1 MYVIRYCKHA
11 IVFVLIISGFL
22 SCTQVK
28 RYEII
33 HPSMGVEFRVIFY
46 DEQGINASDVNEKV
60 THLIDE
66 LNMIFSDY
74 DEKSE
79 IRKLCANYKINVQQI
94 VSEELLEVLEAS
106 QEISSYS
113 CGAFDVTIG
122 PLSKLWRKAIRRNQ
136 VPDPDDIE
144 AAKSKVSY
152 LNLKLDANNNVVVF
166 KKKGVQ
172 LDFGGIAKGYAIDR
186 IADVFL
192 NQGINSF
199 LVEAGGDIRVGNPPP
214 GERGWKIKI
223 VNGDLRFLKN
233 VSVVSSGDMYR
244 YVELNGKKYAHIV
257 DPRTGIGITNQ
268 TTITVIG
275 QSAMRADAWATALS
289 IMNEQER
296 EQCIPNEELEG
307 LEIIE
312 TPSST
317 SN

>member
-106 QEISSYS
+106 QEISRYS
-113 CGAFDVTIG
+113 CGAFDVTVG